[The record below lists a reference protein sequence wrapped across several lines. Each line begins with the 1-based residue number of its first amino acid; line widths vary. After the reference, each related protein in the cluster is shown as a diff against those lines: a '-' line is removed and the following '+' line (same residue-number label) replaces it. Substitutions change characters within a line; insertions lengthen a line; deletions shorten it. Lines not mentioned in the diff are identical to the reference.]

1 MIEAAAKV
9 ERREA
14 LMPEDRVSLKNLQAL
29 LKQTIESRKKA
40 DADSSSKES
49 GLADL
54 QEIVTSERILYPSEV
69 GYLQQLDQQITEALN
84 QASSEPAVSSE
95 SASADGGERRE

>member
-54 QEIVTSERILYPSEV
+54 QEIVTSERILYPAEID
-69 GYLQQLDQQITEALN
+69 YLRSLDKKITEALN
-84 QASSEPAVSSE
+84 QGSSSLMPSSGP
-95 SASADGGERRE
+95 ASAGGGGERE